1 MGQRKNGVK
10 NYQCIR
16 INKCQLTIFCHRNEI
31 SETFT
36 LVVEEQQL
44 DSGGLV
50 LGLQAAGSIRQKEEQ
65 DISKNLLADMGVCDI
80 VTLGGQV

>member
-1 MGQRKNGVK
+1 M
-10 NYQCIR
+10 
-16 INKCQLTIFCHRNEI
+16 
-31 SETFT
+31 FT

-50 LGLQAAGSIRQKEEQ
+50 LGLQAAGSIWQKEEQ
-65 DISKNLLADMGVCDI
+65 DLSKNLLADVGVCDI